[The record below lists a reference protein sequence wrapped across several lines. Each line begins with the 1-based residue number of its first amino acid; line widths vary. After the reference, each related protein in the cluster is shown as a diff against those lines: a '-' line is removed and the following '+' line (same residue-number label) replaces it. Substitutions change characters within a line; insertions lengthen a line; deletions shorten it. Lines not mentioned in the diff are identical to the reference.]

1 MNYIAW
7 LIVGC
12 EIGFW
17 IAILL
22 GLISRYIFKKKKL
35 GLFFLALTP
44 IIDIVLLITTSIDLI
59 NGATASTIHGIAA
72 IYIGTSIAYGKSMI
86 AWADHRFQY
95 YVLKQGTKPQ
105 KKYGMEHAK
114 HNLRSAL
121 KHVLA
126 YIIGATFLLAII
138 FIIDDP
144 TRTNALANLLKFWS
158 LVLVIDFVSSLS
170 YFIWP
175 RREKGSVISK

>member
-1 MNYIAW
+1 MNHIAL
-7 LIVGC
+7 LIVVC

-17 IAILL
+17 VAIIF

-44 IIDIVLLITTSIDLI
+44 IIDILLLITTSIDLL
-59 NGATASTIHGIAA
+59 NGATASAIHGIAA
-72 IYIGTSIAYGKSMI
+72 IYIGTSIAYGKRMI
-86 AWADHRFQY
+86 SWADHRFQY
-95 YVLKQGTKPQ
+95 YVLKQGTKPE

-114 HNLRSAL
+114 HNLRSAF
-121 KHVLA
+121 KHILA
-126 YIIGATFLLAII
+126 YIIGATFLLTII
-138 FIIDDP
+138 YMIDEP
-144 TRTNALANLLKFWS
+144 TRTKALTDILKFWG
-158 LVLVIDFVSSLS
+158 LVLGIDFVSSLS